1 VLSQLQPKA
10 SRQRLGPKAK
20 MTRPAQLAV
29 WREWWRRQ
37 PAGEEAHKRWLRH
50 WGASRS
56 LSGKEK
62 RTMGSPSSVSMARWL
77 GWRCTMA
84 VVASGEPWW
93 LATTLAVLCSS
104 RWMGGHLGAGQFGG
118 KAVRGWSSTARGK
131 MVVKLRPIPVMTAML
146 RRP

>member
-1 VLSQLQPKA
+1 
-10 SRQRLGPKAK
+10 
-20 MTRPAQLAV
+20 
-29 WREWWRRQ
+29 
-37 PAGEEAHKRWLRH
+37 
-50 WGASRS
+50 
-56 LSGKEK
+56 
-62 RTMGSPSSVSMARWL
+62 MGSPSSVSMARWL

-118 KAVRGWSSTARGK
+118 KVVRGWSSTARGK